1 MDRNIQKNGLINFL
15 LLIGA
20 SIGCVLVAQLAGSHT
35 GEMTVIF
42 LGLSVLTAG
51 VSYFQMR
58 LENSERLEKLEFDE
72 LKKAKSSA
80 AMFESREGEVFPA
93 ERARMQFE
101 KWLVPVFSVVLTAL
115 QLGAAYWMW
124 DRFAKAQTPA
134 NRMPEV
140 AMSMYGLFA
149 IVQFL
154 LGKYSAG
161 IARLEGQRL
170 LRPGANSLL
179 LGAYLCFLSTAAIAA
194 GLLGFPKVDYYAAL
208 VLCVLLT
215 LVALET
221 LVGLVLEIYRP
232 RVRGRVVRI
241 LYESRLIGLL
251 SQPESL
257 FTTAAQALDYQFGFK
272 VSETWFYQFLERAF
286 GWIFLVQLGALW
298 LSTTMVILEPSE
310 QALLERFGNS
320 VPGREVLPPGLHF
333 KFPWPIDTVHRFS
346 TESIQSIQI
355 GFIPDPA
362 KEKEKTVLWT
372 VAHYKEEFNMLV
384 ASREQ
389 LDGGTNNA
397 PDRLQSVP
405 VNLLTVS
412 IPVQYQIKDVRAWA
426 YNFNDAPAM
435 LEKIA
440 TREVVRYLVGVD
452 INEVMS
458 SGRAGAAETL
468 RQRIQ
473 KAADE
478 PTHNL
483 GVNIIY
489 VGVQDIHPPV
499 AVAPSYE
506 AVVGAMQEREAK
518 ILVAEGD
525 RDKTNTLTRA
535 EAIQKV
541 REAEADKVRR
551 ITAAKARSAQFG
563 DQLTAFAKSPT
574 VYPQRVYLHTFAR
587 ASAGTRKFF
596 VGPTNTHEVFQIN
609 LEEKVRQDLT
619 DVIIPPA
626 KPK

>member
-1 MDRNIQKNGLINFL
+1 MDRNIQRNGLINL
-15 LLIGA
+15 LLLVGA
-20 SIGCVLVAQLAGSHT
+20 SVGCVLVAQLAGSHT

-80 AMFESREGEVFPA
+80 AMFESQEGEVFPA

-101 KWLVPVFSVVLTAL
+101 KWLVPIFSVMLAGL
-115 QLGAAYWMW
+115 QAGAAYWMW
-124 DRFAKAQTPA
+124 ERFAKAQTPA
-134 NRMPEV
+134 IRLPEV

-161 IARLEGQRL
+161 IARLEAQRL

-179 LGAYLCFLSTAAIAA
+179 LGAYLCFLSTGAIAA
-194 GLLGFPKVDYYAAL
+194 GLLGFPKIDNYVAL

-232 RVRGRVVRI
+232 RVRGKAVRI
-241 LYESRLIGLL
+241 LYESRLVGLF

-272 VSETWFYQFLERAF
+272 VSETWFYQFLEKAF

-298 LSTTMVILEPSE
+298 ISTALVILEPSE
-310 QALLERFGNS
+310 QALLERFGQS
-320 VPGREVLPPGLHF
+320 VGGREVLQPGLHL
-333 KFPWPIDTVHRFS
+333 KFPWPIDRVHRYS
-346 TESIQSIQI
+346 TEAIQSFQI
-355 GFIPDPA
+355 GFVPDPT

-389 LDGGTNNA
+389 VDGAVTNST
-397 PDRLQSVP
+397 DRLQSVP

-426 YNFNDAPAM
+426 YNFQNAPAM

-458 SGRAGAAETL
+458 SGRASAAEAL
-468 RQRIQ
+468 RDRIQ

-483 GVNIIY
+483 GVKIVY

-499 AVAPSYE
+499 NVAPAYE
-506 AVVGAMQEREAK
+506 SVIGAMQEKEARM
-518 ILVAEGD
+518 LVAEGD

-535 EAIQKV
+535 EAIRKV
-541 REAEADKVRR
+541 REAEADKIWRV
-551 ITAAKARSAQFG
+551 TSAKARSEQFK
-563 DQLTAFAKSPT
+563 DQLVAFGKSPT

-587 ASAGTRKFF
+587 AAAGTRKYI
-596 VGPTNTHEVFQIN
+596 VGPTNSHEVFQLN
-609 LEEKVRQDLT
+609 LEQKVRDDIT
-619 DVIIPPA
+619 DIVIPPA

>member
-1 MDRNIQKNGLINFL
+1 MDRNIQKNGLINL
-15 LLIGA
+15 LLLLGA
-20 SIGCVLVAQLAGSHT
+20 GLGCVLVAQMAGSHT
-35 GEMTVIF
+35 GEVTVVF
-42 LGLSVLTAG
+42 LGLAVLTAG

-58 LENSERLEKLEFDE
+58 LESTERLEKLEFEE

-80 AMFESREGEVFPA
+80 AMFTSQDAEAFPA
-93 ERARMQFE
+93 ERARQQFE
-101 KWLVPVFSVVLTAL
+101 RWLVPIFTVLMAL
-115 QLGAAYWMW
+115 LQGGAAYWMW
-124 DRFAKAQTPA
+124 DRFSKAQTPA
-134 NRMPEV
+134 IRLPEV
-140 AMSMYGLFA
+140 AMSLYGLFA

-194 GLLGFPKVDYYAAL
+194 GLLDFPKVDYYAAL

-232 RVRGRVVRI
+232 RVKGRTARI
-241 LYESRLIGLL
+241 LYESRVIGLL

-257 FTTAAQALDYQFGFK
+257 FTTAAHALDYQFGFK
-272 VSETWFYQFLERAF
+272 VSETWFYQFAQRAL

-298 LSTTMVILEPSE
+298 LSTAFVVLEPSE
-310 QALLERFGNS
+310 QALLERFGES
-320 VPGREVLPPGLHF
+320 VKGREVLQPGFHF
-333 KFPWPIDTVHRFS
+333 KFPWPIDQAHRYS
-346 TESIQSIQI
+346 TESIQSFHI

-372 VAHYKEEFNMLV
+372 VAHTKEEFNMLV

-389 LDGGTNNA
+389 TDGTATNVT
-397 PDRLQSVP
+397 DRLQSVP

-426 YNFNDAPAM
+426 YNFSDAPVM

-452 INEVMS
+452 INEVMATGR
-458 SGRAGAAETL
+458 GRAAEVL
-468 RQRIQ
+468 RERIQ
-473 KAADE
+473 RAADE
-478 PTHNL
+478 ATHNL
-483 GVNIIY
+483 GVKIVY

-499 AVAPSYE
+499 NVAPSYE
-506 AVVGAMQEREAK
+506 AVVGAMQEKEAK

-541 REAEADKVRR
+541 RGAEADKVRR
-551 ITAAKARSAQFG
+551 LTAAQARSAQFN
-563 DQLTAFAKSPT
+563 DQLVAFAKSPT
-574 VYPQRVYLHTFAR
+574 VYPQRIYLHTFAR
-587 ASAGTRKFF
+587 ASAGTRKYI
-596 VGPTNTHEVFQIN
+596 VTPTNTHEVFQFN
-609 LEEKVRQDLT
+609 LEQKVRDDIT
-619 DVIIPPA
+619 DIIIPPA
-626 KPK
+626 KK